1 MKRQVI
7 SHYNQSKQVLND
19 FFNNSDDEE
28 EGEEEDKNV
37 FSINDQINVEDAEQY
52 SKVENN
58 PQNHH
63 HLSSVAQNSNYNFI
77 HQSLN
82 NQSALQANPSNQY
95 EFSLTHN
102 QQISKAQ
109 LGLLNNQDI
118 MYHSCNNSVILQQN
132 NAEEQQS
139 VRPMSVNIDQ
149 HQDQL
154 HYQSQCKLN
163 NPPTLNECKSINQD
177 NINIEEIINSDT
189 ERSKK
194 EKDQRQKNMDD
205 SDSCYYQEV
214 QQNKNLSCNNFQQN
228 QGGISSKQQNVEGI
242 KQLQDKKTY
251 KQNENIKSSTSYY
264 NTEELKGQ
272 LESIR
277 KNIQIGEQIQGI
289 HKIKPQK
296 LQTIL
301 TNTRSFTSPAKCPS
315 YIFSNLHKNIM
326 KREVSINF
334 VVLVIYGIYLMLKNN
349 FIDVD
354 QKNEQSELGLYLIS
368 SFIILIGLFG
378 LMMIFLG
385 LKNSTQM
392 RSSSNSMNTKVIFSS
407 REKGDMAENIYQNN
421 NVTNKKNQTEINNNQ
436 IQQNIKQ
443 QNQQTQLSFSPLKT
457 TKGLLKLNQ
466 TQVINQY
473 NQQNNQEKQSN
484 LQVLSQDKQ
493 GKNNNS
499 YLPPSSDSSPGQNSA
514 NLQDERCYMNG
525 IIMMFIFSFV
535 ALVES
540 IKLLRNLNRMIF
552 VFFIYNQFIIIYKL
566 SVTRF
571 SQKSTLLISFILFS
585 FSIIR
590 LNLYRYL
597 GDAYSN
603 TSIDSQSSGNII
615 QSVVFDC
622 VFAISLL
629 YQIYSMRFLAI
640 SPFLFHPLGYST
652 LSQEKVLQNVGIASY
667 CNIGYV
673 EDALENE
680 SKTSKFL
687 SQLMSKRIKN
697 KNLRINKQKQ
707 KPLLYNNGEEAML
720 LNENTPISPELERLK
735 SNNIKKM
742 YQDIL
747 NLIPEGVALINS
759 SNQLVYANK
768 TLSKILQCSKNQ
780 IVNILLNL
788 ATKSKDQDATSQKVA
803 MNTNNMSA
811 SQYSKILSLNQAI
824 TQPRQTSQSVFKS
837 FNSLINNNN
846 NNIVMNSYQSQYNQ
860 PIQTN
865 SNAQQQNPLDIN
877 NINPN
882 KLNNQNGQANSNQQ
896 QNFPNRK
903 TSSETFDV
911 KRKSSTTKPSIFN
924 RNHKNSFSKDE
935 SPAVNNLNS
944 NSVGNNN
951 FINSQMGS
959 SNTKNLST
967 NGATPMNLNFNT
979 YQGGSDIRKQS
990 MHQLNNF
997 RQSPFEQTMPN
1008 MPMNSPIDDFFEN
1021 NRNLHHVQ
1029 HSTNSQHHHIKN
1041 YQQNNEYSDAVS
1053 LTNYIQQCPL
1063 STCQPN
1069 CIHSQA
1075 LYRENG
1081 VDSLSYNE
1089 QVRTGMNNLINPN
1102 GNNQDLGGENL
1113 VRQQRSKK
1121 FKKSEIIRKDIN
1133 VRDILSSIFENLKIT
1148 QQDQDTKTAK
1158 TFQLKKRNSD
1168 ITSQQTYMAPQQ
1180 SRKASPSRQGS
1191 FVSQMKNQQQ
1201 YIGYFQYIDDMIKV
1215 EVEYKNSTLV
1225 LSMVMCEIVTNGF
1238 VEQLALVLVD
1248 PLWQEMY
1255 EKKLEDMSKYR
1266 MKMFASLS
1274 HELRTPLNC
1283 SISML
1288 QQVKNIMKEDMQA
1301 DQKQPENKLSIKD
1314 KIRNKLQAQSKTKS
1328 QSNQLANQTSKS
1340 EEGLVSLKLL
1350 EKMSDYMQTYIDP
1363 ALNSNKLLLNLI
1375 NDILDFVQIDSGK
1388 FKFSF
1393 IKFDLEELLSSCVS
1407 LVGIQGKQN
1416 ESNVELVLKYDEKCP
1431 KIINSDPNRIRQVV
1445 LNFLSNA
1452 MKFTSQGQITV
1463 SATLINYKDNTN
1475 QISSQSQSD
1484 FLAEEDLKN
1493 NLNNIVEIS
1502 VEDQGIGISPE
1513 DIQKIFTIFNKIDLG
1528 ENQSLNSQGC
1538 GLGLTISNS
1547 IAKGLGPI
1555 NKGGI
1560 RVQSEIGHGS
1570 VFSILVEDREEDL
1583 QEHKIYNKEESRKKM
1598 ETINSL
1604 VDSPVS
1610 QQTKMRQLS
1619 SFGQVDQY
1627 IKQTSQF
1634 GRNHSMKVEDSP
1646 QVRTIR
1652 INSNF
1657 TNKSNKTNKTSKTS
1671 KTVKTNNQKNVG
1683 SGVQYEDSC
1692 CICDSEINRNSIQN
1706 LTPIATFKV
1715 RENELPE
1722 FNDLSSSSS
1731 NKSDIINQDIL
1742 NVSQKSSKSYISNQR
1757 PLYKSITIHTKTT
1770 YKTKTLKTIKS
1781 EQKEMSGDAYISYN
1795 SIHSQAHIKKRNSN
1809 SPTTSLIK
1817 TPSSQENALQMHL
1830 SPIDMSSSGNNN
1842 SSKLIASKKRKFLAQ
1857 SGIKQS
1863 QSSSTSIQQNKKTA
1877 ATSSSALKNIATTA
1891 TTVVMPPS
1899 QQETNFEI
1907 YEKQSQ
1913 EVSIINDLN
1922 FNISKKK
1929 SEEDERSDAQQQISE
1944 ISSDYN
1950 NQKNQNQQNQVL
1962 NKEISNLNNTSIED
1976 KTINLKAQKV
1986 CDCAQILVVDD
1997 NLFNMHAITMQL
2009 KTYGFNID
2017 QAQNGQIA
2025 VDLVEKRY
2033 YQNTCCK
2040 SYKLIFM
2047 DIEMPIKNGYE
2058 ATQDIRNFFNGNSYI
2073 SKQPIIVACTAY
2085 VSDEDKSKALANG
2098 MDDFIKKPVF
2108 QEALDL
2114 LLNQWYNVI
2123 FDENDESDEEDDDED
2138 DDNDDAAQNLAFE
2151 GLQKDQIKIQN
2162 I

>member
-19 FFNNSDDEE
+19 FFNNSDDDE
-28 EGEEEDKNV
+28 EGEEEDKNI
-37 FSINDQINVEDAEQY
+37 FSINDQMNAEDVEQY
-52 SKVENN
+52 SKVDNN
-58 PQNHH
+58 PQNHQN
-63 HLSSVAQNSNYNFI
+63 LSSGAQNSNYNFI
-77 HQSLN
+77 HKSLN
-82 NQSALQANPSNQY
+82 NQSAFQANPSNQQ
-95 EFSLTHN
+95 EFSLSNN
-102 QQISKAQ
+102 QQLSKVQ

-118 MYHSCNNSVILQQN
+118 MLHSCNNSVVFQQN

-139 VRPMSVNIDQ
+139 VRPISVNIDQ
-149 HQDQL
+149 HQEQL

-163 NPPTLNECKSINQD
+163 NPPTLNDYKSVHQD
-177 NINIEEIINSDT
+177 NINIEENLDSET
-189 ERSKK
+189 ARRKK
-194 EKDQRQKNMDD
+194 KKDLMQKNMDD

-214 QQNKNLSCNNFQQN
+214 QQNKNLSSNNLQYNQGGNSSKQQIIDGIMFQQN
-228 QGGISSKQQNVEGI
+228 QKA
-242 KQLQDKKTY
+242 Y
-251 KQNENIKSSTSYY
+251 KPNEEVKSSTSYY

-277 KNIQIGEQIQGI
+277 KNVQIGEQVQGI
-289 HKIKPQK
+289 HKIRPQK

-301 TNTRSFTSPAKCPS
+301 TNNRSITSPAKCTS
-315 YIFSNLHKNIM
+315 YVFSNLHKSIM

-334 VVLVIYGIYLMLKNN
+334 VVLVIYGIYLILKSN
-349 FIDVD
+349 FID
-354 QKNEQSELGLYLIS
+354 QKDDQSELGLYLIS

-378 LMMIFLG
+378 LMLIFLG
-385 LKNSTQM
+385 LKNSVQM
-392 RSSSNSMNTKVIFSS
+392 RSSSNSMNTKIIFSS
-407 REKGDMAENIYQNN
+407 RDNKGDITENVYQNN
-421 NVTNKKNQTEINNNQ
+421 NAENLNNQADIKNNQT
-436 IQQNIKQ
+436 QQNTKQ
-443 QNQQTQLSFSPLKT
+443 QNQQTQISFSPLKT
-457 TKGLLKLNQ
+457 NKGLLKLNQ
-466 TQVINQY
+466 TQIINQY
-473 NQQNNQEKQSN
+473 NLQKNQDKQAN
-484 LQVLSQDKQ
+484 LQAVNQGKQ
-493 GKNNNS
+493 GKNSNS
-499 YLPPSSDSSPGQNSA
+499 YLPPSSDSSPGQNSD

-525 IIMMFIFSFV
+525 IIWLFIFSFV
-535 ALVES
+535 ILVES
-540 IKLLRNLNRMIF
+540 IKQLRDLNQMIF
-552 VFFIYNQFIIIYKL
+552 VFFIYNQLIIIYKL

-571 SQKSTLLISFILFS
+571 SQKLTILISFVLFS
-585 FSIIR
+585 FAIIR
-590 LNLYRYL
+590 LNLYTYL
-597 GDAYSN
+597 GDINQNYSSN
-603 TSIDSQSSGNII
+603 SKSSKNII
-615 QSVVFDC
+615 QSVLFDC

-629 YQIYSMRFLAI
+629 YQIYNMRLLAI

-652 LSQEKVLQNVGIASY
+652 LSQEKILQNVGITSY
-667 CNIGYV
+667 CNLGYA

-687 SQLMSKRIKN
+687 SKLISKRTKN
-697 KNLRINKQKQ
+697 KNLKINKQKQ
-707 KPLLYNNGEEAML
+707 KPLIYNNGEEATL
-720 LNENTPISPELERLK
+720 LNDNNPISPELERLK

-788 ATKSKDQDATSQKVA
+788 ATKSKDSDATSQKIA

-811 SQYSKILSLNQAI
+811 SQFSKILSLNQAI

-837 FNSLINNNN
+837 YNSLINNNN
-846 NNIVMNSYQSQYNQ
+846 NNNIAMSSNQSQYNQ
-860 PIQTN
+860 SIQNN

-882 KLNNQNGQANSNQQ
+882 KLNNQNHGNGQINPNPQQ
-896 QNFPNRK
+896 SFPNRK

-935 SPAVNNLNS
+935 SPAVINLNS
-944 NSVGNNN
+944 NSGVNNN
-951 FINSQMGS
+951 FIYSQMGT

-979 YQGGSDIRKQS
+979 YQGGSDMRKQS
-990 MHQLNNF
+990 MHQMNNF

-1021 NRNLHHVQ
+1021 NRITHHIQ
-1029 HSTNSQHHHIKN
+1029 HSANGQHHHTKN
-1041 YQQNNEYSDAVS
+1041 YLQNNEYSDAVS

-1063 STCQPN
+1063 ATCQPN
-1069 CIHSQA
+1069 CVHSQA
-1075 LYRENG
+1075 LFRENG
-1081 VDSLSYNE
+1081 ADSL
-1089 QVRTGMNNLINPN
+1089 GMNNLINAN

-1301 DQKQPENKLSIKD
+1301 DQKQPENILSIKD
-1314 KIRNKLQAQSKTKS
+1314 KIRNKLQAQNKSQS
-1328 QSNQLANQTSKS
+1328 QSNQLVSQNQKA
-1340 EEGLVSLKLL
+1340 EEGQVSLKLL
-1350 EKMSDYMQTYIDP
+1350 EKMSDYIQTYIDP

-1452 MKFTSQGQITV
+1452 MKFTSQGQIIV
-1463 SATLINYKDNTN
+1463 SATLINYKDSTN

-1493 NLNNIVEIS
+1493 NQNNIVEIS

-1671 KTVKTNNQKNVG
+1671 KTVKTNNQKNLVG

-1731 NKSDIINQDIL
+1731 NKSDIVNQDIL
-1742 NVSQKSSKSYISNQR
+1742 NVSQKSSISYINNQR
-1757 PLYKSITIHTKTT
+1757 PLYKSTTIHTKTT

-1863 QSSSTSIQQNKKTA
+1863 QSSSTSIQQHKKTA

-1891 TTVVMPPS
+1891 TTVAIPPS
-1899 QQETNFEI
+1899 QQESNFEI
-1907 YEKQSQ
+1907 YERQSQ
-1913 EVSIINDLN
+1913 EISIINDLN

-1929 SEEDERSDAQQQISE
+1929 SEEDERFDGQQQVLE
-1944 ISSDYN
+1944 NSSDYN
-1950 NQKNQNQQNQVL
+1950 IQKNQNQQNQVL
-1962 NKEISNLNNTSIED
+1962 NKENSNLNNTSIED
-1976 KTINLKAQKV
+1976 KTNNLKAQKV
-1986 CDCAQILVVDD
+1986 CDCAQLLVVDD

-2009 KTYGFNID
+2009 KTYGFKID
-2017 QAQNGQIA
+2017 QAQNGQKA
-2025 VDLVEKRY
+2025 VELVEKRY
-2033 YQNTCCK
+2033 YENTCCK

-2123 FDENDESDEEDDDED
+2123 FDENDESEEEEDYD
-2138 DDNDDAAQNLAFE
+2138 DDDVQNSAHE
-2151 GLQKDQIKIQN
+2151 GQQKDSIKIRN
-2162 I
+2162 N